1 MAKGGRFAEEEEEE
15 KLDRDVEAR
24 AFDRSRLKRDSMKV
38 YTFLIHRQHKSQVSR
53 PTILM
58 TFKNNQ
64 FTTHRASQ
72 FLEKSGLDQ
81 DECSRKCN

>member
-1 MAKGGRFAEEEEEE
+1 
-15 KLDRDVEAR
+15 
-24 AFDRSRLKRDSMKV
+24 MKV